1 MSESLDDMSVAEL
14 KELRGELEA
23 EIQLMKDQDK
33 SSDKIQPMYGLSEG
47 SRTGRTRLAGVAFFC
62 SFFSPIFYFY
72 FYFSVLFIDDACDPF
87 PCVPHLPFVPCRY
100 DRYVKVTVFVL
111 LKQVEERTEKR
122 AKLNDTQLGVEKM
135 NLESGIKRAKQ
146 VGLDRAHIRPLEK
159 RLAEVESLLAAN
171 ESAASASASSASV
184 SSASTTGRANV

>member
-1 MSESLDDMSVAEL
+1 M
-14 KELRGELEA
+14 
-23 EIQLMKDQDK
+23 
-33 SSDKIQPMYGLSEG
+33 
-47 SRTGRTRLAGVAFFC
+47 
-62 SFFSPIFYFY
+62 
-72 FYFSVLFIDDACDPF
+72 FIDDACDPF

-184 SSASTTGRANV
+184 SSASTTGKANV